1 MVEAGGLVDDGVVG
15 GARSLP
21 TRDVV
26 SLWVGIGVSVEA
38 EEVL

>member
-1 MVEAGGLVDDGVVG
+1 MVGVWGLVDDGVVG

-21 TRDVV
+21 ARDMA
-26 SLWVGIGVSVEA
+26 SLGGAFGVSVEA